1 MRNQLIYLILVLA
14 ISGCISPRKLAKKC
28 AEEYPC
34 EIDTIELVRMERDS
48 FIIPWHTVEFID
60 TTECPPADTASIVIK
75 EVVKEIPP
83 RVIVRDKLDT
93 VLQLVY
99 ADSARVASL
108 RFENAR
114 LQQQTINLKNDL
126 ARQSGKRTWFWA
138 FLATLAALV
147 VVLVVQFFMR

>member
-60 TTECPPADTASIVIK
+60 TTECPPGRYSQYCDQGKWSK
-75 EVVKEIPP
+75 
-83 RVIVRDKLDT
+83 R
-93 VLQLVY
+93 
-99 ADSARVASL
+99 SL
-108 RFENAR
+108 HE
-114 LQQQTINLKNDL
+114 
-126 ARQSGKRTWFWA
+126 
-138 FLATLAALV
+138 
-147 VVLVVQFFMR
+147 